1 MAGLFNLKVYEADS
15 TFLEGKAEMVVVPTV
30 DGEFGVMARHE
41 NMVVS
46 IVPGIMKYRM
56 EGGEM
61 KYAALSSG
69 MMRVEDNDVLVLVE
83 SAEHPEEIDMKR
95 ALAEQ
100 EEAKEA
106 MLQKKSEQD
115 YFLAEAM
122 LLRAVN
128 RIRVKNRA
136 GL

>member
-1 MAGLFNLKVYEADS
+1 
-15 TFLEGKAEMVVVPTV
+15 
-30 DGEFGVMARHE
+30 
-41 NMVVS
+41 
-46 IVPGIMKYRM
+46 MKYRM

-69 MMRVEDNDVLVLVE
+69 MMRVENNDVLVLVE

-95 ALAEQ
+95 ALEEQ

-106 MLQKKSEQD
+106 LLQKKSEQD

-128 RIRVKNRA
+128 RIRVKNKI